1 MNEFC
6 FLIALMT
13 VVVQESVSGGK
24 PEVKIGRGGGGA
36 GSPSEH
42 ISKSK
47 EANRPMSNIIF

>member
-24 PEVKIGRGGGGA
+24 PEVKIWGGGG
-36 GSPSEH
+36 GEGLQV
-42 ISKSK
+42 
-47 EANRPMSNIIF
+47 NIFQNQKKLIDL